1 MHECP
6 EDVPNVPNVR
16 ETIETSTVLYMIYLV
31 PLTGADGGGELNV
44 FGYQVSIYSRRTKED
59 ILEVGVTVLVMV
71 VGLWPTTVCV
81 SVLQLD
87 WYKVDWTVWV

>member
-1 MHECP
+1 M
-6 EDVPNVPNVR
+6 NVQKMYPMYLMSGKLSKR
-16 ETIETSTVLYMIYLV
+16 LLYMIYLV

-59 ILEVGVTVLVMV
+59 LLEVGVTVLVMV

-87 WYKVDWTVWV
+87 